1 MTTATRT
8 PASRDS
14 KRVTSKIGTLAGF
27 LILLAV
33 GFMLSLAVGSRS
45 IPFLDVLHALTNIS
59 TLRQNLDSIPQDE
72 LTIAALRF
80 PRTLLA
86 ILVGTALGVAGA
98 LIQGHTRNPLADPGI
113 IGVSAGAA
121 LAVVVS
127 FTFLG
132 VTSVPGSAVA
142 AFIGAGLAM
151 LLVFSLASVGNGQV
165 NPLNFV
171 LGGAALSAVMGAV
184 TTAFVLID
192 ESSLDQMRFWNV
204 GSVAGRDLDVFWGVL
219 PFIGLGLLLAFAT
232 APGLNLLTMGE
243 DIANSLGVNVRRS
256 RITGMTLIAL
266 LAGAATAAA
275 GPIGFLALLVPH
287 IARAICGP
295 DYRWILPLSGLI
307 GANLL
312 VYADIVGRL
321 IAWPAEVQVGIVL
334 AFVGAPFFIWMMYKN
349 RVISL

>member
-1 MTTATRT
+1 M
-8 PASRDS
+8 
-14 KRVTSKIGTLAGF
+14 TSKIGTLAGF

-33 GFMLSLAVGSRS
+33 GFMLSLAVGARS

-98 LIQGHTRNPLADPGI
+98 LMQGHTRNPLADPGI

-121 LAVVVS
+121 LAVVLS

-256 RITGMTLIAL
+256 RMTGMTLIAL